1 MGRLEG
7 KIAVITGGA
16 RGLGRAFARAMASQG
31 AHCVIADVASAADAV
46 REIEEAG
53 GSASDVP
60 TDVSDEAAVRRL
72 ARTVEARHGRADIL
86 VNNAAL
92 YASLEPVRCLDIA
105 VDLWDRVMAV
115 NVRGS
120 FLAAK
125 HLAPLMASHGAGK
138 IINVS
143 SATAYKGQPTKM
155 AHYIVSKGAI
165 IALTRAL
172 SRELG
177 PLGICVNTL
186 APGLTLSDS
195 ILQNRAHIEA
205 AAEAVVA
212 SRAMQR
218 HAHPE
223 DLIGA
228 VLFLASPDS
237 DFVTGQTLAVDG
249 GSINT

>member
-7 KIAVITGGA
+7 RQAVVTGGA
-16 RGLGRAFARAMASQG
+16 KGLGAAFARAMAAEG
-31 AHCVIADVASAADAV
+31 AHCLIADIASAQSVVSQIRASGGKAA
-46 REIEEAG
+46 EI
-53 GSASDVP
+53 P
-60 TDVSDEAAVRRL
+60 TDVSDESAVRHL
-72 ARTVEARHGRADIL
+72 AQVVEADLGGLDIL

-92 YASLEPVRCLDIA
+92 YASLELDA
-105 VDLWDRVMAV
+105 DLWDRVMAV

-125 HLAPLMASHGAGK
+125 HLAPLMAKRGGGK

-143 SATAYKGQPTKM
+143 SGTAYKGQPTGM

-165 IALTRAL
+165 LAMTRAF

-195 ILQNRAHIEA
+195 ILENQPHIEMS
-205 AAEAVVA
+205 EESVLA
-212 SRAMQR
+212 SRALKR
-218 HAHPE
+218 HGRPD

-228 VLFLASPDS
+228 VLFLASSES